1 MLLSSVRRVLAF
13 QTLDED
19 APDSHILVSFRNMS
33 ELFKDAVFTPAVDAE
48 ALLLRL
54 EVNCLM
60 RKTEKCCESF
70 FTPV

>member
-48 ALLLRL
+48 ALLVIFYEL
-54 EVNCLM
+54 
-60 RKTEKCCESF
+60 
-70 FTPV
+70 